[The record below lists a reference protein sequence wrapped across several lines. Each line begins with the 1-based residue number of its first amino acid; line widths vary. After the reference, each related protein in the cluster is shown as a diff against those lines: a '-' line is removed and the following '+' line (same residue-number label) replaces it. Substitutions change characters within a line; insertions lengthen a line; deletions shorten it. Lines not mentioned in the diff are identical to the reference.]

1 MIASVKR
8 LFGDGYRVFFLA
20 AGLYA
25 VFTLSFWVLWLG
37 VHWAGG
43 MFSSL
48 PFAMA
53 PHLWHGH
60 ELVFGYGGAAL
71 GGFLLTAVPNWTG
84 ARAARH
90 LFIVTASGLWLA
102 GRAAVWFSAALPA
115 EIVMISDLAFLPLLA
130 AKIATQL
137 IRRPK
142 PQNVMF
148 LGLLSIIWVANLMV
162 HLEWMDVTSD
172 TALQG
177 LRAGIYGLCAMIAV
191 LGGRVTPAFTRNAM
205 VREGRET
212 RLPVSRKP
220 LELAGVALAIALP
233 IVVIIGVP
241 DRWTAVLML
250 ACGILQVTRVMGW
263 RPGFA
268 SQQPILWS
276 LHLSFA
282 LIGVGL
288 ILTGLALLGFG
299 SEVAALHVT
308 AIAGVAGMTVAVMSR
323 ATLGHSGRPLVA
335 PRMLAAAYAIL
346 PVAAAWRWAAS
357 EVSGAW
363 YFPGVVGAGVLWI
376 LAFAFYA
383 VALWPAFWGPRIQ
396 AEE

>member
-1 MIASVKR
+1 MISSLKR
-8 LFGDGYRVFFLA
+8 FFGDGYRVFFLA

-25 VFTLSFWVLWLG
+25 VFTVGFWVLWLG

-43 MFSSL
+43 MFTSL
-48 PFAMA
+48 PFAMP

-84 ARAARH
+84 AKAARH
-90 LFIVTASGLWLA
+90 LFIATAAGLWLM
-102 GRAAVWFSAALPA
+102 GRIAVWYSGALPA
-115 EIVMISDLAFLPLLA
+115 PLVMVADLAFLPLLA

-137 IRRPK
+137 VKRPK

-148 LGLLSIIWVANLMV
+148 LGLLSIIWIANLMV
-162 HLEWMDVTSD
+162 HLEWMAVTDD

-205 VREGRET
+205 VREGVET
-212 RLPVSRKP
+212 GLPISRKP
-220 LELAGVALAIALP
+220 LEISGVALAIILP
-233 IVVIIGVP
+233 IAVMLRLP
-241 DRWTAVLML
+241 DPWVAVLMIV
-250 ACGILQVTRVMGW
+250 CGLLQIARTAGW
-263 RPGFA
+263 RPAFA
-268 SQQPILWS
+268 ARQPILWS

-282 LIGVGL
+282 LVGFGL

-308 AIAGVAGMTVAVMSR
+308 AIGGVAGMTLAVMSR

-335 PRMLAAAYAIL
+335 PRLLAAAYAML
-346 PVAAAWRWAAS
+346 PLAALLRWVAS
-357 EVSGAW
+357 GLSGAW
-363 YFPGVVGAGVLWI
+363 YFPGVVGAGLLWI

-383 VALWPAFWGPRIQ
+383 AALWPAFWGPRVQ
-396 AEE
+396 AKE